1 MRNKVIMMYCGEEEK
16 LDNFKEQLV
25 RVEDLTLY
33 NVARIVTVILAA
45 IGVLAMMNLGV
56 IMGLVIFAIAAVAF
70 YFKRFLYIEYE
81 YSITNGEIDIDAIY
95 EMNSRK
101 KQASF
106 NMKEVALLADVNSSY
121 YKDFSNKP
129 TKVINCVPKGNKDK
143 VYAALVTEGNKRI
156 EVQFVPNKEF
166 IDICFLYNPKAV
178 KK

>member
-1 MRNKVIMMYCGEEEK
+1 MMYCGEEEK

-25 RVEDLTLY
+25 RAQDLTLY
-33 NVARIVTVILAA
+33 NFVRIVTVILAV
-45 IGVLAMMNLGV
+45 IGVLTMMNLGV
-56 IMGLVIFAIAAVAF
+56 IIGLVIFVIAGAGF
-70 YFKRFLYIEYE
+70 YFKRFLYSEYE

-95 EMNSRK
+95 EMKSRK

-106 NMKEVALLADVNSSY
+106 NMKEVSLLAEVNSNH

-129 TKVINCVPKGNKDK
+129 KKIINCVPKGNKDK
-143 VYAALVTEGNKRI
+143 IYAALVTEGNKRV

-166 IDICFLYNPKAV
+166 IDLCFLYNPKAV